1 MLTSFCWKVFIAL
14 KARKATAHYLEGL
27 EAFLNPLAA
36 LQATVLTE
44 LDKSP
49 DITEP
54 VRLLIS
60 SSSWI
65 QTSTNT
71 ANLTSYG
78 IRNYTNNY

>member
-1 MLTSFCWKVFIAL
+1 
-14 KARKATAHYLEGL
+14 
-27 EAFLNPLAA
+27 
-36 LQATVLTE
+36 VLTE